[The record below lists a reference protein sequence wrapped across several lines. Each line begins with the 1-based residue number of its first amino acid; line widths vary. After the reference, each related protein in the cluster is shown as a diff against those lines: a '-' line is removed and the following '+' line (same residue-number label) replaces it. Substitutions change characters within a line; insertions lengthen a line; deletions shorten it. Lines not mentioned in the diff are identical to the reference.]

1 METKLMNSKGTD
13 DSKIED
19 LSIIG
24 GRSEVTAQLES
35 NKAKFSDLEDA
46 NDDEKPRSDQPGR
59 QLARLAAKD
68 SDEHRDD
75 SNSTRTLSISPIAAK
90 LLGLRLGRA
99 VQPTHADPRKGSSRA
114 ILSPA
119 DSRALSGLN
128 LPLRAPDELIGYRS
142 SRASGKKDIE
152 ATDRTSPVSAS
163 SSSVQENSSRGG
175 PTTIASPIGGQFQY
189 SLEACVSPK
198 VTTSPFISERN
209 AGTPKAGTKDE
220 SQFKCRKRAVLIG
233 ISYRLNKKQRTYTRH
248 PESVQ
253 KWYDVL
259 VRWFGFLS
267 NEIWIL
273 TDSPKSAR
281 NGNAFQSHATP
292 EYIRNALHWLIEDA
306 VEGDQLILTYSGD
319 TGMQRNST
327 NQFNPGHHGFVPSN
341 YPEGDIIWDNE
352 IYRMIKALNPS
363 AKLTIFLDCKLSW
376 NVIRLPFIY
385 SAISPGGYH
394 STELHQGYL
403 PGSMQ
408 VLGLTEQATLALKN
422 LSKREREK
430 MEQSLLREQQ
440 YFQQRAEQFKNC
452 ATVVCFAATPTRYTL
467 RHKMKMMAARKLEHG
482 DYVSAAV
489 DVIEN
494 MMRWGRQLTY
504 RHLIMDMADI
514 LSPPGTLQRQIP
526 QVSATRGIDLDEV
539 LPVFF

>member
-1 METKLMNSKGTD
+1 MACTERIEVEI
-13 DSKIED
+13 DSKTGDKPIFEERPD
-19 LSIIG
+19 
-24 GRSEVTAQLES
+24 VTAQVES
-35 NKAKFSDLEDA
+35 NEAKISDSEGT
-46 NDDEKPRSDQPGR
+46 NGDEKPRSHQPGR
-59 QLARLAAKD
+59 QLTRLGARD
-68 SDEHRDD
+68 SDERRDD

-99 VQPTHADPRKGSSRA
+99 VQPTHANPRKRSSAA

-142 SRASGKKDIE
+142 SRTPGKKDIE
-152 ATDRTSPVSAS
+152 VTDRTSPVST
-163 SSSVQENSSRGG
+163 SSSVREKSSRCG
-175 PTTIASPIGGQFQY
+175 PTTIASPTGEQFQY
-189 SLEACVSPK
+189 SIESCVSPK
-198 VTTSPFISERN
+198 VTASPFKSERN
-209 AGTPKAGTKDE
+209 AGTPKAGIKAE
-220 SQFKCRKRAVLIG
+220 SHFKCRKRAVLIG
-233 ISYRLNKKQRTYTRH
+233 ISYRLNKTQRTYARH

-292 EYIRNALHWLIEDA
+292 EYIRNALRWLIEDA

-319 TGMQRNST
+319 TAMQMNST

-376 NVIRLPFIY
+376 NLIRLPFIY
-385 SAISPGGYH
+385 SAISPRGYH

-408 VLGLTEQATLALKN
+408 VLDLTEQATLALKN

-440 YFQQRAEQFKNC
+440 FFRQRAEEFKNC

-467 RHKMKMMAARKLEHG
+467 RHKMKMMAAKKLEHG

-504 RHLIMDMADI
+504 RHLIMDMADV